1 MWEFY
6 DWILNK
12 MVKRRKAYSIS
23 CYCKRREKHKYGR
36 DGYQCVCR
44 LDKKAEQEKTDEI
57 IKVDKVSMN

>member
-1 MWEFY
+1 M
-6 DWILNK
+6 IK
-12 MVKRRKAYSIS
+12 MAKKRKAYSIS
-23 CYCKRREKHKYGR
+23 CSCKRREKHKYGR